1 MGAKKKAAAAGGG
14 AISAA
19 KAAKDNPY
27 VQRLVEDDDLRDNIQ
42 QAYESAR
49 DAYERLTNGKAPH
62 KALME
67 DKKLQRDLRQAAES
81 IKEASAALREGPKK
95 KRSGGLFRKLLVLG
109 VAGGLALALSEDLRK
124 KVLDALFGAE
134 EEFEYTSTTTASG
147 GATGGATTTTSTQA
161 GATG

>member
-27 VQRLVEDDDLRDNIQ
+27 VQRIVEDDELRDNIQ

-49 DAYERLTNGKAPH
+49 HAYERLTNGKPPH

-67 DKKLQRDLRQAAES
+67 DKKLQRDLRQAADS
-81 IKEASAALREGPKK
+81 IKEASFALREGPKRK
-95 KRSGGLFRKLLVLG
+95 KRSGGFMRKLLVLG
-109 VAGGLALALSEDLRK
+109 LAGGLALA
-124 KVLDALFGAE
+124 
-134 EEFEYTSTTTASG
+134 
-147 GATGGATTTTSTQA
+147 
-161 GATG
+161 